1 MFGKRIEKLA
11 SLIKDSKKIADIGTD
26 HGYLIIEALLEGKT
40 LKAQAIDNKKMP
52 LLRAKENIVSFGLE
66 KKVSFSL
73 SSGLDDLDEDVDHI
87 VMSGLGGSLIISLL
101 EEHLDKITNQTLIL
115 QANRN
120 CAELRSFLSEN
131 SFKIEYEKVIFDDK
145 YYEIIVTKKINEKIK
160 LTEKEILFGPYN
172 LKHPNNVFYNYL
184 DDEYARYE
192 KIKYPSKQ
200 ILHKKSL
207 IKDILDKKDCKH

>member
-11 SLIKDSKKIADIGTD
+11 SLINDSKKIADIGTD
-26 HGYLIIEALLEGKT
+26 HGYLIIEALLERKT

-52 LLRAKENIVSFGLE
+52 LLRAKENIANFGLE
-66 KKVSFSL
+66 EKVSFSL
-73 SSGLDDLDEDVDHI
+73 SNGLDDLEKDVDYI
-87 VMSGLGGSLIISLL
+87 IMSGLGGSLIISLL
-101 EEHLDKITNQTLIL
+101 EENLNKINKQTLIL

-131 SFKIEYEKVIFDDK
+131 SFKIEYEEVIFDDK
-145 YYEIIVTKKINEKIK
+145 YYEIIVTKKEDKKIA

-192 KIKYPSKQ
+192 KIKYPSKLV
-200 ILHKKSL
+200 LHKKSL
-207 IKDILDKKDCKH
+207 IKDILANK

>member
-11 SLIKDSKKIADIGTD
+11 SLINDSKKIADIGTD
-26 HGYLIIEALLEGKT
+26 HGYLIIEALLERKT

-52 LLRAKENIVSFGLE
+52 LLRAKENIANFGLE
-66 KKVSFSL
+66 EKVSFSL
-73 SSGLDDLDEDVDHI
+73 SNGLDDLEKDVDYI
-87 VMSGLGGSLIISLL
+87 IMSGLGGSLIISLL
-101 EEHLDKITNQTLIL
+101 EENLNKINKQTLIL

-131 SFKIEYEKVIFDDK
+131 SFKIEYEEVIFDDK
-145 YYEIIVTKKINEKIK
+145 YYEIIVTKKIDEKIK
-160 LTEKEILFGPYN
+160 LTDKEVLFGPYN

-184 DDEYARYE
+184 EDEYARYE

-200 ILHKKSL
+200 VIHKKSL
-207 IKDILDKKDCKH
+207 IKEILTKRK